1 MLTALALPMLV
12 ACSLLGVNRKPRI
25 TLEVDGEVLRL
36 QHGAWD
42 TIYTMTRRLEVPLHE
57 VAGVAAAPRD
67 QVPATGMRLPGT
79 SLPGVIRAGAY
90 GVRPNRDLWNVR
102 RASRVLVIQLEPGA
116 AYRRL
121 VLEVPDPTAEAARL
135 RPALG
140 AYTEPFR

>member
-1 MLTALALPMLV
+1 VLSGLAVPTVV
-12 ACSLLGVNRKPRI
+12 ACSLLGINRKPRI
-25 TLEVDGEVLRL
+25 TLELDVDVLRL
-36 QHGAWD
+36 RHGPWD
-42 TIYTMTRRLEVPLHE
+42 TLYTMTRRLEIPVAHI
-57 VAGVAAAPRD
+57 AGVAAAPRD

-90 GVRPNRDLWNVR
+90 GIRPNRDLWNVR
-102 RASRVLVIQLEPGA
+102 RAKTVLVIQLLPGA